1 MPQNYTPQRTLAV
14 FVSLMVGACSW
25 VPETPDV
32 EPPAVTPHPSATQS
46 RVTLPEDGSP
56 DPPAQA
62 PQVKQANTA
71 SPVKTEPEADVTQP
85 TECEG
90 SPGRVIGLDA
100 FYAATLQ
107 GDAGDRL
114 YISTAPGAVAGSS
127 YGLVGD
133 EVEAIATALDATCT
147 SWTWVKWPASDYRGW
162 LPTASVAIQQ

>member
-14 FVSLMVGACSW
+14 FMSLMVGACSW

-32 EPPAVTPHPSATQS
+32 EPQAAPPP
-46 RVTLPEDGSP
+46 RVTLPEDASL

-71 SPVKTEPEADVTQP
+71 SPVTTEPEADVTQP

-107 GDAGDRL
+107 GDVGERL
-114 YISTAPGAVAGSS
+114 YISTAPGAVAGAS

-133 EVEAIATALDATCT
+133 EVEAIAIALDATCT